1 MDPRTKNKSNQARNK
16 HFPMKIFHI
25 ILPILILFS
34 ACDPFSKNP
43 PSPNGGGELIGYD
56 SIYVIADIQWH
67 KQYYP
72 KLDKQVFSIDLLTEG
87 LAYDSAY
94 HITGTGTNLY
104 FSDIFLPLT
113 DTLLQEGIYQ
123 MDSTAEARTFLPY
136 MHFEG
141 NITGCYMLDIQ
152 ESQVKRIIGFTAG
165 EFEISYLGEDI
176 RMDLLLYL
184 TDSTRYR
191 ATYQGPAS
199 YR

>member
-1 MDPRTKNKSNQARNK
+1 
-16 HFPMKIFHI
+16 MKIFHI
-25 ILPILILFS
+25 ILPLLVLLS
-34 ACDPFSKNP
+34 ACDPFKNTP
-43 PSPNGGGELIGYD
+43 TPNEDKELTEYD
-56 SIYVIADIQWH
+56 SVYVIADIQWH

-94 HITGTGTNLY
+94 HITGTGVNLY

-123 MDSTAEARTFLPY
+123 MDSTAEAKTFLPY

-152 ESQVKRIIGFTAG
+152 EDQIKRIIGFSAG
-165 EFEISYLGEDI
+165 QFEIRSLGEDI
-176 RMDLLLYL
+176 RMDILLYL
-184 TDSTRYR
+184 ADSTRYR
-191 ATYQGPAS
+191 ATYQGPAL